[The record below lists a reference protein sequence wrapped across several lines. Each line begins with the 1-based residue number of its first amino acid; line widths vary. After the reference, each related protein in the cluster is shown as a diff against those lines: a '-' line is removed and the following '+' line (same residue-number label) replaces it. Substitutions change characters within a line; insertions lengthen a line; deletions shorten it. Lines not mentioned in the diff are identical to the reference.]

1 MFDLDLTVL
10 RTFVSVVETG
20 SLTSAGRRV
29 GRTQPA
35 VTHQLNRLENM
46 VRRPLFGPD
55 RRKLVLTADGE
66 VLLHYARAM
75 LRLNEEAHE
84 RFLRPLIEGR
94 VILGTP
100 DLYAA
105 YLLPEILSRFSRA
118 YPTIELELRCRRSIY
133 LEEALKN
140 GELDLAL
147 VTRQPNGL
155 DGQLVRKE
163 PMVWVTGPVTH
174 PEAEQI
180 VPLALLPE
188 GSVYRERALEALD
201 RAQRRWRIVSV
212 SDSIAGLQAAVFAG
226 LAVGVFPR
234 CALQPTLRQLR
245 RRDGFPSLLPELD
258 LLLLRRRPQISDAA
272 NHLADYIA
280 RELSSSASLPHV
292 VRQTGRFS
300 SFGRENL

>member
-1 MFDLDLTVL
+1 MFDLSPNLL
-10 RTFVSVVETG
+10 RTFVAVVETG
-20 SLTSAGRRV
+20 SLTGAGRRV

-46 VRRPLFGPD
+46 VQRPLFGPD
-55 RRKLVLTADGE
+55 RRNLVLTADGE
-66 VLLHYARAM
+66 ILLHYARAM
-75 LRLNEEAHE
+75 LRLNEEARQ
-84 RFLRPLIEGR
+84 RFSRPLIEGR

-118 YPTIELELRCRRSIY
+118 YPSIELELRCRRSIY
-133 LEEALKN
+133 LEQALQD

-147 VTRQPNGL
+147 VTRQPGGL
-155 DGQLVRKE
+155 EGQLVRRE
-163 PMVWVTGPVTH
+163 PLVWVTSPATH
-174 PEAEQI
+174 PETEEI

-201 RAQRRWRIVSV
+201 SAQRRWRIVSV
-212 SDSIAGLQAAVFAG
+212 SDSIAGLLAAVLAG

-234 CALQPTLRQLR
+234 CALQPAVR
-245 RRDGFPSLLPELD
+245 RLGQRDSFPSLPELD
-258 LLLLRRRPQISDAA
+258 LILLRRQSQISDAA

-280 RELSSSASLPHV
+280 RELSSIAFLPHPAH
-292 VRQTGRFS
+292 RPKGIS
-300 SFGRENL
+300 PFGREGS